1 MKDLKNIKFWL
12 FDLDNTLY
20 SPEVEI
26 FSQIDKRMTEFIKN
40 KLNTSYEKAFEI
52 QKKYFLEYG
61 TTLAG
66 LMKVDDINPDEFLEY
81 VHDINLEILKPN
93 EELNKIIKEL
103 PGKKFIFTNGS
114 KKHAENVLNKL
125 EMQKIFDHIFD
136 IKESNF
142 IPKPNIKSYR
152 KFIKK
157 MNIDPQVSVM
167 FEDIG
172 RNLEPAKNIGMQT
185 VLILR
190 KITNKAKN
198 SKIKDYDSLWDNDNF
213 ADYITDDLVKFFN
226 KHYI

>member
-1 MKDLKNIKFWL
+1 MYLNKIKNWV

-40 KLNTSYEKAFEI
+40 KLNTSNEKAFEI

-93 EELNKIIKEL
+93 EELNEIIKEL
-103 PGKKFIFTNGS
+103 PGKKFIYTNES

-125 EMQKIFDHIFD
+125 KMQKIFARIFD

>member
-1 MKDLKNIKFWL
+1 MHLNKIKNWV

-40 KLNTSYEKAFEI
+40 KLNTSNEKAFEI

-66 LMKVDDINPDEFLEY
+66 LMKVEDINPDEFLEY

-142 IPKPNIKSYR
+142 IPKPNIKSYQ

-157 MNIDPQVSVM
+157 MNIDPQVSIM

>member
-1 MKDLKNIKFWL
+1 MKA
-12 FDLDNTLY
+12 
-20 SPEVEI
+20 E
-26 FSQIDKRMTEFIKN
+26 
-40 KLNTSYEKAFEI
+40 
-52 QKKYFLEYG
+52 
-61 TTLAG
+61 
-66 LMKVDDINPDEFLEY
+66 DINPEEFLEY

-93 EELNKIIKEL
+93 EELNEIIKEL
-103 PGKKFIFTNGS
+103 PGKKFIYTNGS

-142 IPKPNIKSYR
+142 IPKPNIKSYQ

-157 MNIDPQVSVM
+157 MNIDPKVSVM

-190 KITNKAKN
+190 KIKKR
-198 SKIKDYDSLWDNDNF
+198 
-213 ADYITDDLVKFFN
+213 
-226 KHYI
+226 

>member
-1 MKDLKNIKFWL
+1 MHLNKIKNWV

>member
-1 MKDLKNIKFWL
+1 MYLNKIKNWV

-20 SPEVEI
+20 SPEIEI
-26 FSQIDKRMTEFIKN
+26 FSQIDKRMTEFIKS
-40 KLNTSYEKAFEI
+40 KLNTSNEKAFEI

-66 LMKVDDINPDEFLEY
+66 LMKEEDVNPDEFLEY

-103 PGKKFIFTNGS
+103 PGKKFIYTNGS

-125 EMQKIFDHIFD
+125 KMQKIFDHIFD

-142 IPKPNIKSYR
+142 IPKPNIKSYQ

-190 KITNKAKN
+190 KITNKIKN
-198 SKIKDYDSLWDNDNF
+198 SKIKDYGSLWDNDHF

>member
-1 MKDLKNIKFWL
+1 MHLNKIKNWV

-20 SPEVEI
+20 SPEIEI
-26 FSQIDKRMTEFIKN
+26 FRQIDKRMTEFIKS
-40 KLNTSYEKAFEI
+40 KLNTSNEKAFEI

-66 LMKVDDINPDEFLEY
+66 LMKEEDVNPDEFLEY

-142 IPKPNIKSYR
+142 IPKPNIKSYQ

-157 MNIDPQVSVM
+157 MNIDPQVSIM

-190 KITNKAKN
+190 KITNKIKN
-198 SKIKDYDSLWDNDNF
+198 SKIKDYGSLWDNDHF

>member
-1 MKDLKNIKFWL
+1 MYLNKIKNWV

-40 KLNTSYEKAFEI
+40 KLNTSNEKAFEI

-66 LMKVDDINPDEFLEY
+66 LMKAEDINPDEFLEY

-93 EELNKIIKEL
+93 EELNEIIKEL
-103 PGKKFIFTNGS
+103 PGKKFIYTNGS

-142 IPKPNIKSYR
+142 IPKPNIKSYK

-167 FEDIG
+167 FEDIE
-172 RNLEPAKNIGMQT
+172 RNLVPAKNIGMQT

-198 SKIKDYDSLWDNDNF
+198 SKIKDYGSLWDNDHF

>member
-1 MKDLKNIKFWL
+1 MCLNKIKNWV

-40 KLNTSYEKAFEI
+40 KLKTSNKEAFEI
-52 QKKYFLEYG
+52 QKRYFLEYG

-66 LMKVDDINPDEFLEY
+66 LMKVENINPDEFLEY
-81 VHDINLEILKPN
+81 VHDINIEILKPN

-103 PGKKFIFTNGS
+103 PGKKFIYTNGS

-142 IPKPNIKSYR
+142 IPKPNIKSYQ

-157 MNIDPQVSVM
+157 MNIDPQISVM

-172 RNLEPAKNIGMQT
+172 RNLEPAKNIGMRT

-190 KITNKAKN
+190 KIPEKGKN
-198 SKIKDYDSLWDNDNF
+198 SEIKDYGSLWDNDNF

>member
-1 MKDLKNIKFWL
+1 MYLNKIKNWV

-40 KLNTSYEKAFEI
+40 KLNTSNEKAFEI

-66 LMKVDDINPDEFLEY
+66 LMKVEDINPDEFLEY

-93 EELNKIIKEL
+93 EELNEIIKEL
-103 PGKKFIFTNGS
+103 PGKKFIYTNGS
-114 KKHAENVLNKL
+114 KNHAENVLNKL
-125 EMQKIFDHIFD
+125 KMQKIFDHIFD

>member
-1 MKDLKNIKFWL
+1 MHLNKIKNWV

-40 KLNTSYEKAFEI
+40 KLKTSNEKAFEI

-66 LMKVDDINPDEFLEY
+66 LMKAEDINPDEFLEY

-93 EELNKIIKEL
+93 EELNKIIEEL
-103 PGKKFIFTNGS
+103 PGKKFIYTNGS

-142 IPKPNIKSYR
+142 IPKPNIKSYQ

-157 MNIDPQVSVM
+157 MNIDPKVSVM

-198 SKIKDYDSLWDNDNF
+198 SKIKDYGSLWDNDHF

>member
-1 MKDLKNIKFWL
+1 MYLNRIKNWV

-40 KLNTSYEKAFEI
+40 KLNTSNEKAFEI

-66 LMKVDDINPDEFLEY
+66 LMKVEDINPDEFLEY

-93 EELNKIIKEL
+93 EELNEIIKEL
-103 PGKKFIFTNGS
+103 PGKKFIYTNGS

-125 EMQKIFDHIFD
+125 KMQKIFDHIFD

-142 IPKPNIKSYR
+142 IPKPNIKSYQ

-157 MNIDPQVSVM
+157 MNIDPQVSIM

>member
-1 MKDLKNIKFWL
+1 MYLNKIKNWV

-40 KLNTSYEKAFEI
+40 KLNTSNEKAFEI

-66 LMKVDDINPDEFLEY
+66 LMKVEDINPDEFLEY

-142 IPKPNIKSYR
+142 IPKPNIKSYQ

-190 KITNKAKN
+190 KITNKIKN
-198 SKIKDYDSLWDNDNF
+198 SKIKDYGSLWDNDHF

>member
-1 MKDLKNIKFWL
+1 MYLNRIKNWV

-40 KLNTSYEKAFEI
+40 KLNTSNEKAFEI

-66 LMKVDDINPDEFLEY
+66 LMKVEDINPDEFLEY

-103 PGKKFIFTNGS
+103 PGKKFIYTNGS

-125 EMQKIFDHIFD
+125 KMQKIFDHIFD

>member
-1 MKDLKNIKFWL
+1 MHLNKIKNWV

-40 KLNTSYEKAFEI
+40 KLKTSNEKAFEI

-66 LMKVDDINPDEFLEY
+66 LMKAEDINPDEFLEY

-93 EELNKIIKEL
+93 EELNKIIEEL
-103 PGKKFIFTNGS
+103 PGKKFIYTNGS

-142 IPKPNIKSYR
+142 IPKPNIKSYK

-167 FEDIG
+167 FEDIE
-172 RNLEPAKNIGMQT
+172 RNLVPAKNIGMQT

-198 SKIKDYDSLWDNDNF
+198 SKIKDYGSLWDNDHF